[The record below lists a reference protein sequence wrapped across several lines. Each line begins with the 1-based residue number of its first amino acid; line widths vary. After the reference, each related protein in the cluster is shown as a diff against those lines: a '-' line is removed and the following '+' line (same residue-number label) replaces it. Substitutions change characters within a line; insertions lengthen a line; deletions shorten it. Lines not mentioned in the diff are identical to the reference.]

1 MLSLQV
7 QVQAQNWL
15 VMWVLS
21 LVSRTD
27 STPLQQALPTRQ
39 YKRQSNLVKKL
50 KINGKCADIG
60 RKSNFGL

>member
-39 YKRQSNLVKKL
+39 YKVSQ
-50 KINGKCADIG
+50 IWW
-60 RKSNFGL
+60 KS